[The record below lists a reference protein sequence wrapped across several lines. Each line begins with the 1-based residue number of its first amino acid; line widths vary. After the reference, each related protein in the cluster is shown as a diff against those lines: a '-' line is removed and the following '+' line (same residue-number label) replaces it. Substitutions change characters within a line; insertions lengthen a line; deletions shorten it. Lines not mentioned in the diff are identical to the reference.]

1 MTYIFLF
8 IMPLDFFLNYLT
20 TVYPILADLCNCVS
34 HPQGARSGSDAWMP
48 SYEVAGRSSAGGSSV
63 VVAERRAPSIGK
75 LSLIRDLRDQ
85 LKRAQQEVK
94 RFTSLV
100 DVARLKA
107 SLAGATERYLLN
119 EIESLVKTLKCECLP
134 IASNSF
140 VLFVLTDCGPIFA
153 DVCLGERAKSQQV
166 NTHLN
171 AAQTHAN
178 LIVENF

>member
-8 IMPLDFFLNYLT
+8 IMPLDFFMNYLT

-85 LKRAQQEVK
+85 LKRAQ
-94 RFTSLV
+94 
-100 DVARLKA
+100 
-107 SLAGATERYLLN
+107 
-119 EIESLVKTLKCECLP
+119 
-134 IASNSF
+134 
-140 VLFVLTDCGPIFA
+140 
-153 DVCLGERAKSQQV
+153 
-166 NTHLN
+166 
-171 AAQTHAN
+171 
-178 LIVENF
+178 